1 MNSALFLLELGW
13 FLFFVLLL
21 LIFLWRA
28 TQRKTIYIR
37 EANTLKLRE
46 LGTFMEDEGFDRGL
60 RLFKFRFKKSG
71 TKPQHIYS
79 TLPWSIIKDLYL
91 SAEVL
96 VVEWFF
102 PYLTLRKHKLLKSQ
116 YFNDPL
122 VSPMKK
128 SVLNYLKLFV
138 YALVIF
144 IPKLNRKAW
153 SWVERD
159 TSHLIK
165 EVEVIESD
173 IPKEQLEYLYRV
185 EYTEEIFD
193 KEEEAFSLIDQ
204 KKSLTIEEIEDLK
217 DSKAVV
223 KINSI
228 RPEYEVVLKE
238 KDEEITVKEILSEEE
253 LKKLEGDF
261 DVKVKGVEKAFRV
274 KYVDIEE
281 KQSTEAILS
290 ESEVKRMKKEMKYSV
305 IESEELVTVVYIEKR
320 TDTPKKRVN
329 SKIDTITTNE
339 LKEMER
345 DPKYEVIEVKKGPY
359 AVSYKKLI
367 RKKIKQANLT
377 KSEIEALKQDSK
389 FTIVHVDETVQAKRI
404 KSFADNPVGA
414 MENFISFGNA
424 IATQKMK
431 TRRIAAEKAKLQGKL
446 KETKEELYNLEL
458 EFASRLTDV
467 YSKAVQRTTYNEII
481 IEKVLEKVFANF
493 TAGVP
498 TDEIKRIALRDF
510 QIYLQETKNV
520 TDIKQ
525 LKNKITEV
533 EDKIKKFEGTNKLAA
548 EKAAYIQSIKDLF
561 PEGLEED

>member
-1 MNSALFLLELGW
+1 
-13 FLFFVLLL
+13 
-21 LIFLWRA
+21 
-28 TQRKTIYIR
+28 
-37 EANTLKLRE
+37 
-46 LGTFMEDEGFDRGL
+46 
-60 RLFKFRFKKSG
+60 
-71 TKPQHIYS
+71 
-79 TLPWSIIKDLYL
+79 
-91 SAEVL
+91 
-96 VVEWFF
+96 
-102 PYLTLRKHKLLKSQ
+102 
-116 YFNDPL
+116 
-122 VSPMKK
+122 
-128 SVLNYLKLFV
+128 
-138 YALVIF
+138 
-144 IPKLNRKAW
+144 
-153 SWVERD
+153 
-159 TSHLIK
+159 
-165 EVEVIESD
+165 
-173 IPKEQLEYLYRV
+173 
-185 EYTEEIFD
+185 
-193 KEEEAFSLIDQ
+193 
-204 KKSLTIEEIEDLK
+204 
-217 DSKAVV
+217 
-223 KINSI
+223 
-228 RPEYEVVLKE
+228 
-238 KDEEITVKEILSEEE
+238 
-253 LKKLEGDF
+253 
-261 DVKVKGVEKAFRV
+261 
-274 KYVDIEE
+274 
-281 KQSTEAILS
+281 
-290 ESEVKRMKKEMKYSV
+290 MKYSV